1 MIKVIWYQFVKVYV
15 KIGLFFLM
23 KKISIHGKEN
33 IPKKGAIMFIP
44 NHQNALLDAIL
55 IPTNTARNTHF
66 LTRAAVFKNKKVAM
80 IFDSLNMLPVYRIRD
95 GFNTI
100 EKNLAIFEKCFKILK
115 RQKALEIFAEGEHH
129 IDRRIL
135 PLKKGFARIILGTL
149 KKHPDLE
156 IKIVPVG
163 INYDSHLGF
172 PSSTSIYFGKPII
185 ANQYF
190 NLENPD
196 LQFKEII
203 SVVTKSMKE
212 LTLHV
217 DDVKNY
223 DAIIQ
228 KLNTNNVNYLNP
240 NEANELLENIH
251 QLPDNPLP
259 KPQQKNWFLP
269 LQILA
274 KMNSFFPLLIWRKL
288 RTGITDILFINTF
301 RFALITTLFP
311 IFYLFQA
318 SIVYYFFN
326 LNYAIGY
333 LVICIILGVISTKT
347 TPLTPK

>member
-1 MIKVIWYQFVKVYV
+1 MIRVIWYQLVKIYV

-55 IPTNTARNTHF
+55 IPTNTSRNTHF
-66 LTRAAVFKNKKVAM
+66 LTRAAVFKNKKVAL

-100 EKNLAIFEKCFKILK
+100 EKNLAIFEKCFKILNHK
-115 RQKALEIFAEGEHH
+115 KALEIFAEGEHH

-149 KKHPDLE
+149 LQYPDLE

-163 INYDSHLGF
+163 INYDSHLKY
-172 PSSTSIYFGKPII
+172 PSSTSIYFGEPID

-190 NLENPD
+190 NIKNPD

-203 SVVTKSMKE
+203 SVVTKAMKK

-217 DDVKNY
+217 DDVENY

-228 KLNTNNVNYLNP
+228 KLDTNNINYLNP
-240 NEANELLENIH
+240 FEANKLLENID
-251 QLPDNPLP
+251 QLPDNPPP

-269 LQILA
+269 LQLLA
-274 KMNSFFPLLIWRKL
+274 KMNSILPLLIWRKL
-288 RTGITDILFINTF
+288 RNGITDILFTNTF

-311 IFYLFQA
+311 IFYLIQA
-318 SIVYYFFN
+318 AIIYYFTN

-333 LVICIILGVISTKT
+333 LIICIILGIISTKT
-347 TPLTPK
+347 TPINQ